1 MARRFQN
8 RQRLWTVYGPTGD
21 SKRPLKPIACV
32 RANAKSVAAG
42 MVVRRDPRL
51 THYYEDLNV
60 LRAKRN
66 SLVVVEGCFAPGPV
80 LRGGRR

>member
-1 MARRFQN
+1 MARFQN

-32 RANAKSVAAG
+32 RANAKSIAAG
-42 MVVRRDPRL
+42 IVVRKDPRL

-66 SLVVVEGCFAPGPV
+66 ALVVVEGCFAPGPV